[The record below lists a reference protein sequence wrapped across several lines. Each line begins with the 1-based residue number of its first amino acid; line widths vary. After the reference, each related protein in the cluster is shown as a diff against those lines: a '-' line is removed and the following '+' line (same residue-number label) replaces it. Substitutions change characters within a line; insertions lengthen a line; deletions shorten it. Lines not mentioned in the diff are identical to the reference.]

1 MWFDHS
7 VPLDSACE
15 LCHSSLVNAELTP
28 VKYAEGNTVSYQK
41 DALIYKEMANRN
53 QRFLGDN
60 FSAKLDASQFLN
72 QKFEK
77 VYSSG
82 HWLSPT
88 IQPYICL

>member
-53 QRFLGDN
+53 QRFLGACGVQR
-60 FSAKLDASQFLN
+60 SARMQQRKAREPGGQLFCQA
-72 QKFEK
+72 
-77 VYSSG
+77 
-82 HWLSPT
+82 
-88 IQPYICL
+88 